1 MLMDPVNVLAHCWP
15 CACLQ
20 FVSGPRELDKTLGFL
35 SCIPVIDL
43 VLKKGSDINEG
54 KSLQL
59 LFYFIVLMSTIA
71 SVIGISFFS
80 CVSGFRLK
88 FSRTAILTET
98 FAIGFQK

>member
-43 VLKKGSDINEG
+43 VLKQGSDINEG
-54 KSLQL
+54 N
-59 LFYFIVLMSTIA
+59 
-71 SVIGISFFS
+71 
-80 CVSGFRLK
+80 R
-88 FSRTAILTET
+88 
-98 FAIGFQK
+98 